1 MSIFHKIFSSRLT
14 SSPDYPIVSILAPL
28 RTQCFFLR
36 DPSASASPSAPG
48 GATWGRSAPIERGD
62 ECQIAAAPNGSPQT
76 TTPRTNDTHWNAQPY
91 HLVPND
97 FLNNSYF
104 ESSSSK

>member
-28 RTQCFFLR
+28 RTQCFCATE
-36 DPSASASPSAPG
+36 ASSSPTLG

-76 TTPRTNDTHWNAQPY
+76 ATPRTNDTHWNAQPY